1 MKWPSWTTAPRPVV
15 MSLIFAMLMIG
26 TGLPHAAQFNPR
38 MKLMARRAAKV
49 DALRNLTE
57 QIYGLQLDTTTTV
70 RNFIVG
76 SDVIR
81 SRLLVAVRGARE
93 VDYQELKD
101 GTAEVTVEIT
111 LGTVETIL
119 GRQIQYNQEII
130 EAVGYGVPPGMSTSQ
145 GDVTSASGIR
155 AIGYGLAPN
164 EPGLIGTEKDLLGFR
179 AARNDALRNLA
190 EKIDR
195 IQVTAKSTVRDFS
208 VQNDDIRTKVN
219 SILNGARIISENK
232 LADSR
237 YQVEL
242 EADTAP
248 LQTLQRR

>member
-1 MKWPSWTTAPRPVV
+1 MIWPNKITLTRSAVTN
-15 MSLIFAMLMIG
+15 LIIAALILS
-26 TGLPHAAQFNPR
+26 TGLLHAAQFNPR

-76 SDVIR
+76 SDVVR
-81 SRLLVAVRGARE
+81 SRLNVAVRGARE
-93 VDYQELKD
+93 VDYKELED
-101 GTAEVTVEIT
+101 GTAEVTIEIT
-111 LGTVETIL
+111 LGAVETIL
-119 GRQIQYNQEII
+119 GRQIQYDQEII

-145 GDVTSASGIR
+145 GDATSVSGIR

-164 EPGLIGTEKDLLGFR
+164 EPGLVGPERDLLGFR

-195 IQVTAKSTVRDFS
+195 IQVTAESTVRDFS
-208 VQNDDIRTKVN
+208 VQHDDVRTKVN
-219 SILNGARIISENK
+219 SILNGARIVSEKK

-237 YQVEL
+237 YQVEI

-248 LQTLQRR
+248 LQILQRR